1 MARTVVQEEETGGV
15 KRARQSVLRK
25 WLEGAAYLVITI
37 LFIAII
43 TFFTLVRSSIKT
55 YRIPTGAMEPTLR
68 GAMNYGHG
76 DKIIVIKFMDGFRI
90 PFVNRKILAMAEP
103 DRGDVIV
110 FKTKG
115 IDSLNQDKDFIKR
128 LVGLGGEKLQIVPDN
143 SNWNPEED
151 KVTEGK
157 GHIYVDGK
165 RLESPQF
172 VADRAYYPNGKYGS
186 GEIRVPEDHYYM
198 LGDNSINS
206 RDSRYWGFV
215 PRENVIGKAVAIYWP
230 PGRAGLIR

>member
-1 MARTVVQEEETGGV
+1 MAEIAVRDKKEGSA

-25 WLEGAAYLVITI
+25 WLEIAAYLAVTT

-43 TFFTLVRSSIKT
+43 TLFTLVRSSIKT
-55 YRIPTGAMEPTLR
+55 YKIPTGAMEPTLR
-68 GAMNYGHG
+68 GARNYGRG
-76 DKIIVIKFMDGFRI
+76 DKIIVIRFMYGIRI
-90 PFVNRKILAMAEP
+90 PFTDRKVLAMDEP

-143 SNWNPEED
+143 PNWKPEEG
-151 KVTEGK
+151 KVSEGK

-165 RLESPQF
+165 RLESPEF
-172 VADRAYYPNGKYGS
+172 AADRAYYPNGKYGR